1 MPKSP
6 ILYREAFYDVLNDG
20 SYRDLDWNL
29 VNTSIGACME
39 PRSLLGFGTGKITN
53 IDVVDASINKR
64 SQLDEDTMYRL
75 MGTAGRLFSI
85 DFNY

>member
-1 MPKSP
+1 
-6 ILYREAFYDVLNDG
+6 
-20 SYRDLDWNL
+20 
-29 VNTSIGACME
+29 ME

>member
-1 MPKSP
+1 
-6 ILYREAFYDVLNDG
+6 
-20 SYRDLDWNL
+20 
-29 VNTSIGACME
+29 ME

-64 SQLDEDTMYRL
+64 SQFDEDAMYRM
-75 MGTAGRLFSI
+75 MGTAGRLFPA